1 MLVAQEVGAEI
12 HLLRSFISPATISP
26 SPLAVGPSKDGR
38 KPPQSFRAN
47 PAIEGSSESAGIA
60 MLKEGQVWINRFRR
74 SDRRARSERDRQEKA
89 NMPRRQRGLDG
100 LRAMRG
106 GTARS

>member
-12 HLLRSFISPATISP
+12 HLPRSSLSPAAISP

-47 PAIEGSSESAGIA
+47 PAIEGSSEAAGIVI
-60 MLKEGQVWINRFRR
+60 LKDGQARINRFRR
-74 SDRRARSERDRQEKA
+74 SDRRARSQRDRQEKA
-89 NMPRRQRGLDG
+89 NMPRRRRGLDG
-100 LRAMRG
+100 RRAMRG
-106 GTARS
+106 CTARF